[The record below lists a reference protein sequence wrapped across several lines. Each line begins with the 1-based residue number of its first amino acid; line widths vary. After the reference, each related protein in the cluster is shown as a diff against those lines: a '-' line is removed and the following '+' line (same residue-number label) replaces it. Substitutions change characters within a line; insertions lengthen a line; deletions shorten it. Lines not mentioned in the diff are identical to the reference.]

1 MIAGIYHEEICLKD
15 SLFVFKYF
23 FSKTKF
29 ISFFLF
35 YFFLQFYSF
44 NMFV

>member
-23 FSKTKF
+23 F
-29 ISFFLF
+29 
-35 YFFLQFYSF
+35 LQNQIY
-44 NMFV
+44 